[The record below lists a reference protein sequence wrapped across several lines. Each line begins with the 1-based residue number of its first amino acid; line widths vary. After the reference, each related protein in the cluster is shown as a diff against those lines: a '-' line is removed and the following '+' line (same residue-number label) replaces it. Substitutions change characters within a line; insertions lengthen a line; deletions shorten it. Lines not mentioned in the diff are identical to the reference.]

1 MRVEKSDEEICV
13 LGVDLLGLASTGPQ
27 NRPSALG
34 AEPTSDSPPGRES
47 QDRPGDQGGD
57 DDGRGRVQVPGGLQ
71 ELPHQEHEAQP
82 DCSG

>member
-1 MRVEKSDEEICV
+1 MKRSVFQ
-13 LGVDLLGLASTGPQ
+13 VDRGSTAWIWQALVRRTDLRLREQSQLQALLG
-27 NRPSALG
+27 
-34 AEPTSDSPPGRES
+34 GRES
-47 QDRPGDQGGD
+47 QDRAGDQGGD